1 MIRAIAVLIALTL
14 GACAATGPVFS
25 PVQGVPEDHG
35 VVYVYRLDHFANKVI
50 RPGIT
55 VDGQEY
61 PALPAGGYIP
71 FLLKEGEHAFDLV
84 LKDYEGT
91 ATVKTTVTK
100 GSESFLRLET
110 FNQGDSQTLTRV
122 FRLVPVPAAYA
133 VPEVKECKLIDPK
146 TGKRYS
152 KSLLEY

>member
-1 MIRAIAVLIALTL
+1 
-14 GACAATGPVFS
+14 VFS
-25 PVQGVPEDHG
+25 PVRDVPEDHG
-35 VVYVYRLDHFANKVI
+35 VVYVYRLDQLANKVI

-61 PALPAGGYIP
+61 PALPAGGYMP
-71 FLLKEGEHAFDLV
+71 LQLKEGEHVFDLV

-110 FNQGDSQTLTRV
+110 AYQRDSQTVTRA
-122 FRLVPVPAAYA
+122 FRLVPIPADYA
-133 VPEVKECKLIDPK
+133 AAEVKDCKLVDPK